1 MSRESQPAL
10 ASMTGLVAAVIVHDK
25 AARRVLVLQRGEHA
39 KFGRGMWDL
48 PVGKSEPGEP
58 VTETAVR
65 ELYEETGLVVEAE
78 SLKLVHI
85 VHAALEVEAP
95 SSFLTVVFVTDEW
108 TGVPENREPLKHAQ
122 VRWVQV
128 DAVPEEFVSGNG
140 QALRQYLDGVEPQ
153 VSLHGW
159 V

>member
-1 MSRESQPAL
+1 
-10 ASMTGLVAAVIVHDK
+10 
-25 AARRVLVLQRGEHA
+25 
-39 KFGRGMWDL
+39 MWDL

>member
-1 MSRESQPAL
+1 MIL
-10 ASMTGLVAAVIVHDK
+10 LVAAVIVHDK
-25 AARRVLVLQRGEHA
+25 ATRRVLLLQRGEHA

-78 SLKLVHI
+78 SLKVVHVI
-85 VHAALEVEAP
+85 HAARGVEAP
-95 SSFLTVVFVTDEW
+95 DGFLTVVFVTDEW
-108 TGVPENREPLKHAQ
+108 SGEAENREPLKHAQ

-128 DAVPEEFVSGNG
+128 GAVPEEFVRGNG
-140 QALRQYLDGVEPQ
+140 VALQQYLDGVEPQ
-153 VSLHGW
+153 VRLYGW
-159 V
+159 A